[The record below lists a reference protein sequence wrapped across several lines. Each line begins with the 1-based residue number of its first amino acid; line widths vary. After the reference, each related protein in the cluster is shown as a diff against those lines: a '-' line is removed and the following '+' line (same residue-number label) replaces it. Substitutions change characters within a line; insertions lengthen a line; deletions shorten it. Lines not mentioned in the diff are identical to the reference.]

1 MASIQLHR
9 PYGNYRI
16 RFRFAGNDYFRSLDT
31 QSEDEANLLCGRAE
45 SVIRA
50 INQGFLVIPEGA
62 DPGDFIL
69 AGGKWIPGPGVI
81 PPRHDI
87 ILEALLANYA
97 QALNPDAKE
106 GNSLGTEAI
115 HRGHLARHLGS
126 LVVKKVDF
134 GAIQGYVEKR
144 QREGRVPVTIRKE
157 LATLRMVW
165 NWALRRGHI
174 REPLPWRMGDLE
186 FSKSAAKE
194 PFKTWAE
201 IERRIERDG
210 LEGDD
215 AAELWECLY
224 LDEAQIKDCLEYV
237 RERAAYP
244 FLHPLFA
251 FCAYTGS
258 RRGEIL
264 RSERDDFQFEANTVL
279 IRQKKAD
286 RSKHFTFRHVPL
298 HPDLARIMRAWF
310 EHLPDSAY
318 SVSTMNGEPI
328 GERMAT
334 KYFRAVLRSG
344 KWEVLRG
351 FHVFRHSLAS
361 IMASKGIDQ
370 RVINEILGHSTEEMV
385 RRYRHLFPATKERA
399 IDSLFG

>member
-1 MASIQLHR
+1 MASIQLHS
-9 PYGNYRI
+9 PSGNYRI
-16 RFRFAGNDYFRSLDT
+16 RFRFAGKDYFRSLDT
-31 QSEDEANLLCGRAE
+31 QSEDEANSLCGRAE
-45 SVIRA
+45 SVIKA
-50 INQGFLVIPEGA
+50 INQGFLTIPEDT

-69 AGGKWIPGPGVI
+69 AGGKCIQAPSVI
-81 PPRHDI
+81 SPRDGI
-87 ILEALLANYA
+87 TVEALLGDYA
-97 QALNPDAKE
+97 QTLNPDAKE

-115 HRGHLARHLGS
+115 HRGHLGRHLGH
-126 LVVKKVDF
+126 LAVDKIDF
-134 GAIQGYVEKR
+134 GAIQDYVAKR

-157 LATLRMVW
+157 LATLRMIW
-165 NWALRRGHI
+165 NWALRRDRI
-174 REPLPWRMGDLE
+174 RLTLPWRMGDLE
-186 FSKSAAKE
+186 FSKSTVKQ

-210 LEGDD
+210 LEGDE
-215 AAELWECLY
+215 AAEFWECLY
-224 LDEAQIKDCLEYV
+224 LDEGQINECLEYV
-237 RERAAYP
+237 REREAYP

-251 FCAYTGS
+251 FCAYTGA
-258 RRGEIL
+258 RRGEVL
-264 RSERDDFQFEANTVL
+264 RSGRDDFQFEANTVL

-310 EHLPDSAY
+310 EQLPESAC
-318 SVSTMNGEPI
+318 SISTMNGKPI

-334 KYFRAVLRSG
+334 KYFRSVLRGG
-344 KWEVLRG
+344 KWQVLRG

-370 RVINEILGHSTEEMV
+370 RVINEIMGHSTEEMV